1 MYRRNLPKRYL
12 STSLIN
18 RKHVVLLWCVC
29 AGLVDEI
36 FLTQTQPYICFLGL
50 IFQFIIIKI
59 KMTDQ
64 KVSINS
70 DAENSLI
77 DALKNHP
84 KGVTQK
90 ILMESIPSLSV
101 PELAQI
107 LNKLIGQGKIDL
119 LKKGKQLV
127 YALKG
132 DSSKK
137 PLGGDVEERLILEAV
152 TKAGNDGISA
162 KELKFATNL
171 PQPQITKMLK
181 VMEGRRLVKSVVA
194 KGLADKLSDPISQRR
209 ASFKSSRDICDYI
222 NSLKISKVELKLSD
236 IEKILEA
243 LIYDNKIEKSV
254 SLTNSSTGESGSG
267 NFYKISKS
275 LISSA
280 GLMRMPC
287 GVCPV
292 YYDCGKN
299 KRISP
304 STCVYMKEWLD
315 L

>member
-1 MYRRNLPKRYL
+1 
-12 STSLIN
+12 
-18 RKHVVLLWCVC
+18 
-29 AGLVDEI
+29 
-36 FLTQTQPYICFLGL
+36 
-50 IFQFIIIKI
+50 
-59 KMTDQ
+59 MTDQ
-64 KVSINS
+64 KVSLNS

-77 DALKNHP
+77 DTLKNHP

-127 YALKG
+127 YALKT

-137 PLGGDVEERLILEAV
+137 PQGADVEERLVLEAV

-194 KGLADKLSDPISQRR
+194 SNKKKLFMLFGLEPSTGVTGGTFYTGQEFETEFVDVLGEQCYKYLLQAKGLADKLSDPFSRRR

-275 LISSA
+275 LIISA

-292 YYDCGKN
+292 YYDCGKD
-299 KRISP
+299 KPISP

>member
-1 MYRRNLPKRYL
+1 
-12 STSLIN
+12 
-18 RKHVVLLWCVC
+18 
-29 AGLVDEI
+29 
-36 FLTQTQPYICFLGL
+36 
-50 IFQFIIIKI
+50 
-59 KMTDQ
+59 MTEQ
-64 KVSINS
+64 KVSLNS
-70 DAENSLI
+70 DSENSLI
-77 DALKNHP
+77 DTLKNHP

-107 LNKLIGQGKIDL
+107 LNKLISQGKIDL

-127 YALKG
+127 YALKN
-132 DSSKK
+132 DSIKK
-137 PLGGDVEERLILEAV
+137 SQGADVEERLILDAV
-152 TKAGNDGISA
+152 TKAGNNGISA
-162 KELKFATNL
+162 KELKYATNL

-194 KGLADKLSDPISQRR
+194 SNKKKLFMLFGLEPSTAVTGGTFYTGQEFESEFVDVLGEQCYRYLLQAKGLADKLSDPVSQRR

-222 NSLKISKVELKLSD
+222 NSLKISKVELKLPD

-254 SLTNSSTGESGSG
+254 SLTNGSSEESGSE
-267 NFYKISKS
+267 NFYKATKPLLSN
-275 LISSA
+275 A

-292 YYDCGKN
+292 YYDCGKG
-299 KRISP
+299 KTVSP
-304 STCVYMKEWLD
+304 STCIYMKEWLEF
-315 L
+315 